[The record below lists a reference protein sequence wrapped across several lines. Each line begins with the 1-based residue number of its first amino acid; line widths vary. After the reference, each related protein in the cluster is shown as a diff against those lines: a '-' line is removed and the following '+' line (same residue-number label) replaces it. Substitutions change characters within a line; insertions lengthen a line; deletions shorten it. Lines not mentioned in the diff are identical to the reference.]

1 MSSIVEGLLRSD
13 NPDLGLAAGA
23 RKNGASKKPNGP
35 GASRSSIPPSESNGA
50 LSDAEGFAD
59 DEVVGARGTD
69 RNRPK
74 DPMARAVPRVVD
86 KVGEK
91 VAEEFENFLE
101 QYISHA
107 FTRRIRLC

>member
-1 MSSIVEGLLRSD
+1 MSSITNGLNSSD
-13 NPDLGLAAGA
+13 HPASDATVHAQQ
-23 RKNGASKKPNGP
+23 NGASKPP
-35 GASRSSIPPSESNGA
+35 SHSRAPSRSSIPPSESNA
-50 LSDAEGFAD
+50 YSDVEGFAD
-59 DEVVGARGTD
+59 DEVVGVRGTD

-101 QYISHA
+101 Q
-107 FTRRIRLC
+107 